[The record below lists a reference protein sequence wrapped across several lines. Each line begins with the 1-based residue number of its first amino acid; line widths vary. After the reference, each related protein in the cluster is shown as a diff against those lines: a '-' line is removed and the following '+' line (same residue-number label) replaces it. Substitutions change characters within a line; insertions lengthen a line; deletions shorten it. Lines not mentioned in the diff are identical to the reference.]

1 MKGDMG
7 RVKGL
12 QHWFQNT
19 VNQLAR
25 NVGLVATNPHTHSQ
39 DMFDPD
45 DKISGGQGFI
55 YALA

>member
-7 RVKGL
+7 LLAKVYSIGL
-12 QHWFQNT
+12 NT
-19 VNQLAR
+19 VNQLAP
-25 NVGLVATNPHTHSQ
+25 NVGLVATNPHTHL

-55 YALA
+55 YAVV